1 MKAGNMSFLD
11 LFEVPQTGNRIDLLT
26 CQGRADITNKTVAW
40 WQSQGWDVHLYDN
53 TGYPPAVGRNRIIR
67 DYKSSNREVL
77 IMADDDI
84 TLYTHRH
91 LTSEWLKKPLVR
103 DVYTL
108 NSNHKMHIL
117 MQYSRDWPEN
127 EHHWT
132 VSDCIGQLYVIANKD
147 VPLQDESLDVLEDLE
162 WAWQCFQQGITCRML
177 HTVFLREQ
185 SQDRGS
191 LIATDRG
198 VRKQMY
204 AKAEEYI
211 LKKYGIT
218 KKAEFRK
225 QYIKKAAAE

>member
-1 MKAGNMSFLD
+1 MTFAN
-11 LFEVPQTGNRIDLLT
+11 LFTVEPTGNRIDLLT
-26 CQGRADITNKTVAW
+26 HAGRESITHKTVAW
-40 WQSQGWDVHLYDN
+40 WQSQGWEVHLYDN

-67 DYKSSNREVL
+67 DYKSSDREVL

-84 TLYTHRH
+84 TLYTHRY
-91 LTSEWLKKPLVR
+91 LTLEWLKKPLVR

-108 NSNHKMHIL
+108 NSNHKMNIL
-117 MQYSRDWPEN
+117 KQYSRDWDHGN
-127 EHHWT
+127 HHWT
-132 VSDCIGQLYVIANKD
+132 VSDCIGQLYVIGNKNI
-147 VPLQDESLDVLEDLE
+147 PLQDENLNVLEDFE

-198 VRKQMY
+198 IRKQMY

-211 LKKYGIT
+211 LKKYNIT

-225 QYIKKAAAE
+225 QYIKKET